1 MSADPVAPSTTH
13 LALEELSF
21 CLKGHN
27 IEIKI
32 DEPGC
37 RIQFNQ
43 TGSTYYGVIVGL
55 VSSKTFTVAPPDH
68 DWAQVSGGSVNR
80 GWHEFDGLCKVR
92 KETIVAVI
100 DDSNM
105 MEIRFNDPVT
115 DDSTDD
121 EDIEA
126 SNEETKTPNEVES
139 SSSSVNGTHPSDD
152 DDDDDDDDDE
162 SVVGV
167 PPVQSTSQPNS
178 ASTPPPTMPE
188 RRKSNRK
195 TTPLDYNRYNSRG
208 NDDQ

>member
-1 MSADPVAPSTTH
+1 MNNSTAMSADPVAPSTTH

-105 MEIRFNDPVT
+105 MQIRFHDPVT
-115 DDSTDD
+115 DDITDD
-121 EDIEA
+121 DMDIEA
-126 SNEETKTPNEVES
+126 PNDETTAPNEAES
-139 SSSSVNGTHPSDD
+139 SSSSY
-152 DDDDDDDDDE
+152 
-162 SVVGV
+162 GV
-167 PPVQSTSQPNS
+167 HVQSTAQPNS
-178 ASTPPPTMPE
+178 ASTPPHATMLE

-195 TTPLDYNRYNSRG
+195 SKKNKFFDDDDYHKDS
-208 NDDQ
+208 